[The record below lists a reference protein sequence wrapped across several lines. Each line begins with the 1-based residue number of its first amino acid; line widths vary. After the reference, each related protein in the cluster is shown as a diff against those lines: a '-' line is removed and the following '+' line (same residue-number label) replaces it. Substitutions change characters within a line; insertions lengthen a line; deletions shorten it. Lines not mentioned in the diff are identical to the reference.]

1 MANWRALKQ
10 VLQHGDP
17 RRVAWDKTTHDFPSV
32 SGENRALRPLGQILL
47 ENHVITEAQLE
58 QALTNRIQGLRLGG
72 SMLMQGLITAQQ
84 LAQALAEQNGVGW
97 ESVDAWQI
105 PRYLI
110 EQIPASVAL
119 HYAVLP
125 LRIEDDVLVVG
136 SEDGIDPVSLAAL
149 SRKTGRRVR
158 YVIVLRGGG
167 HGVTP
172 LVRTPSWTRCP
183 RTARAGGAASL
194 VNATTTN
201 RDLATVCTASVSV
214 C

>member
-1 MANWRALKQ
+1 M
-10 VLQHGDP
+10 
-17 RRVAWDKTTHDFPSV
+17 
-32 SGENRALRPLGQILL
+32 L

-110 EQIPASVAL
+110 EQISASVAL

-125 LRIEDDVLVVG
+125 LRIEDDVPG
-136 SEDGIDPVSLAAL
+136 SRQRRRIDPVSLAAL
-149 SRKTGRRVR
+149 SRKTGRQ
-158 YVIVLRGGG
+158 
-167 HGVTP
+167 
-172 LVRTPSWTRCP
+172 C
-183 RTARAGGAASL
+183 AM
-194 VNATTTN
+194 
-201 RDLATVCTASVSV
+201 
-214 C
+214 